1 MTGDQR
7 RRQWCVTCVRPRPA
21 DRLGATEGTRRTLA
35 AVQTST
41 ARTAA
46 ALGAALGAGNTLQS
60 LKHTDNIAPM
70 RDETILNLDNESNR
84 VTSN

>member
-1 MTGDQR
+1 MVYGVCRT
-7 RRQWCVTCVRPRPA
+7 RPA
-21 DRLGATEGTRRTLA
+21 DRLGAAEGTRRTLA

-46 ALGAALGAGNTLQS
+46 ALGATLGAGNTLQS
-60 LKHTDNIAPM
+60 LKHTDNIAPK
-70 RDETILNLDNESNR
+70 RDETILILDDSESNR